1 MKKPTDKYGFS
12 DDVVSIIKPIIEAV
26 EHTMILEA
34 ERKISQ
40 LALEVCDK
48 IEHEVLSPKK
58 ANDCFLLVDL
68 YKTDHFPDFKFR
80 KQVEDIMFE
89 GLILHDYGK
98 DYGADLSIMRTL
110 GKQILA
116 SDGVK
121 D

>member
-1 MKKPTDKYGFS
+1 MKEPIDKYRFS
-12 DDVVSIIKPIIEAV
+12 DDVARIVKPIIEAV
-26 EHTMILEA
+26 EHNMILEA

-48 IEHEVLSPKK
+48 IEHGVLSPKK

-68 YKTDHFPDFKFR
+68 YKTDHFPDLKFR
-80 KQVEDIMFE
+80 KQVEDIIFE

-110 GKQILA
+110 GKQILE
-116 SDGVK
+116 SDGV
-121 D
+121 